1 MPRRAGIGSLLM
13 PHLDPDAPEPLFR
26 QLYGELRQAILGG
39 RLMPGARM
47 PASRAFADELEVSRN
62 TVLGAYEQ
70 LLSEGYLEMRP
81 GSGTYVAA
89 DLPDLAPERPTGRQS
104 TAKARGNGGAPTP
117 EALLAE
123 TPLPLA
129 KRAVT
134 LIAPEADTRQSRDQV
149 DGSPWSPCFTP
160 GLPDCSDFPFAVWSR
175 LLAKSWRDPQTALI
189 NGGDPGG
196 YLPLRE
202 AVADYLRQVRG
213 IDCRAEDVLIVS
225 GIRQAID
232 LTCRLLLDPG
242 DPVWIERPGFPGLR
256 AAIAAQ
262 GGKLVHVPVDDEGL
276 DVGDG
281 LRQAPHARLAC
292 VAPSHQ
298 YPLGVVM
305 SLQRRLALLAW
316 AREAKA
322 WILEDDYDSEYRYT
336 GRPLAALRSLDE
348 DGRVIYMGSLSKLL
362 FPSLRLGY
370 LVTPPQLTAAF
381 RQARAVIDDQP
392 AMSTQP
398 ALAAFFQSG
407 LLAAHVRRM
416 RKRYARRQQ
425 LLLAA
430 AEKHLAGQI
439 TLRPDEA
446 GLHLVGQL
454 VGAVARQYSDE
465 ALSTRL
471 YQAGLVV
478 PPLSRYDI
486 GPVGQSTGQQVGQPA
501 KQIGGQIGGQA
512 GGRHRGLMFGYAAV
526 PDALIEPAMAR
537 IAQLLEH

>member
-13 PHLDPDAPEPLFR
+13 PHLDPALPEPLFR
-26 QLYGELRQAILGG
+26 QLYSELRQAILGG
-39 RLMPGARM
+39 RLTPGARM
-47 PASRAFADELEVSRN
+47 PASRAFADELSVSRN

-89 DLPDLAPERPTGRQS
+89 DLPDLLPERGKKPS
-104 TAKARGNGGAPTP
+104 AKEKAQQGPLADLARRAGTLVDP
-117 EALLAE
+117 EANS
-123 TPLPLA
+123 
-129 KRAVT
+129 
-134 LIAPEADTRQSRDQV
+134 RQSRDGIP
-149 DGSPWSPCFTP
+149 GSVWTPCFIP
-160 GLPDCSDFPFAVWSR
+160 GLPDCSDFPFAAWSR
-175 LLAKSWRDPQTALI
+175 LLAKTWRDPGRALVM
-189 NGGDPGG
+189 GGDPGG

-213 IDCRAEDVLIVS
+213 VDCAAEDVLIVS
-225 GIRQAID
+225 GIRQAVD
-232 LTCRLLLDPG
+232 LTCRLLIDPG
-242 DPVWIERPGFPGLR
+242 DPVWVERPGFPGLR

-262 GGKLVHVPVDDEGL
+262 GAQLVHVPVDGEGL
-276 DVGDG
+276 DVADG
-281 LRQAPHARLAC
+281 LRQAAKARLAC

-316 AREAKA
+316 AREANA

-370 LVTPPQLTAAF
+370 LVTPPRLTAAF
-381 RQARAVIDDQP
+381 RHARSVIDDQP
-392 AMSTQP
+392 SMSSQP
-398 ALAAFFQSG
+398 ALAALFQSG

-425 LLLAA
+425 LLLQAA
-430 AEKHLAGQI
+430 AKHLDGQI
-439 TLRPDEA
+439 ELRPDEA

-454 VGAVARQYSDE
+454 VGRAAQRFDDE
-465 ALSTRL
+465 TASHHLR
-471 YQAGLVV
+471 QAGLVV
-478 PPLSRYDI
+478 PPLSRYDV
-486 GPVGQSTGQQVGQPA
+486 GPQL
-501 KQIGGQIGGQA
+501 
-512 GGRHRGLMFGYAAV
+512 RRGLMFGYAAI
-526 PDALIEPAMAR
+526 PDMRIEPA
-537 IAQLLEH
+537 IALAAKILKQ

>member
-1 MPRRAGIGSLLM
+1 MSRRAGIGSLLQ
-13 PHLDPDAPEPLFR
+13 PHLDPESSEPLFR

-39 RLMPGARM
+39 RLGPGTRM
-47 PASRAFADELEVSRN
+47 PASRAFAEELRVSRN

-89 DLPDLAPERPTGRQS
+89 DLPDLLPERAQHTRRPDAARAMS
-104 TAKARGNGGAPTP
+104 PKAEP
-117 EALLAE
+117 EAPQHLARRAE
-123 TPLPLA
+123 TLLDSENS
-129 KRAVT
+129 RRFMRDV
-134 LIAPEADTRQSRDQV
+134 IA
-149 DGSPWSPCFTP
+149 GSPWAPCFTP
-160 GLPDCSDFPFAVWSR
+160 GLPDCSDFPFAAWSR
-175 LLAKSWRDPQTALI
+175 LLAKTWREPGAALV
-189 NGGDPGG
+189 NAGDPSG
-196 YLPLRE
+196 YLPLRA

-213 IDCRAEDVLIVS
+213 IDCQPADVLIVS

-242 DPVWIERPGFPGLR
+242 DPVWIERPGFPGMR

-262 GGKLVHVPVDDEGL
+262 GGKLIHVPVDAEGL
-276 DVGDG
+276 DVADG
-281 LRQAPHARLAC
+281 LRQAPKARLAC

-316 AREAKA
+316 AREAEA
-322 WILEDDYDSEYRYT
+322 WILEDDYDSEYRYI

-348 DGRVIYMGSLSKLL
+348 DGRVIYMGSLSKLM

-370 LVTPPQLTAAF
+370 LVTPPQLTQVF

-407 LLAAHVRRM
+407 LLTAHVRRM
-416 RKRYARRQQ
+416 RKRYAERQQ

-430 AEKHLAGQI
+430 AGKHLAGLI
-439 TLRPDEA
+439 ELKPDEA
-446 GLHLVGQL
+446 GLHLVG
-454 VGAVARQYSDE
+454 
-465 ALSTRL
+465 RL
-471 YQAGLVV
+471 AGKLAGTADTEIAATLYAAGLVT

-486 GPVGQSTGQQVGQPA
+486 GENRRQ
-501 KQIGGQIGGQA
+501 
-512 GGRHRGLMFGYAAV
+512 GLMFGYAAV
-526 PDALIEPAMAR
+526 PDRLIEPAIAEIAR
-537 IAQLLEH
+537 LLRNGRGG

>member
-13 PHLDPDAPEPLFR
+13 PHLNADVPEPLFR

-39 RLMPGARM
+39 RLMPGVRM
-47 PASRAFADELEVSRN
+47 PASRAFADELRVSRN

-89 DLPDLAPERPTGRQS
+89 DLPDLAPERPATRHNSAKPMSGGTKTG
-104 TAKARGNGGAPTP
+104 TIAP
-117 EALLAE
+117 AE
-123 TPLPLA
+123 LA
-129 KRAVT
+129 KRAAT
-134 LIAPEADTRQSRDQV
+134 LIDPEAASRVSSDRI
-149 DGSPWSPCFTP
+149 DGSPWSPCFAP
-160 GLPDCSDFPFAVWSR
+160 GIPDCSDFPFGVWSR
-175 LLAKSWRDPQTALI
+175 LLAKSWRDPKVALV

-213 IDCRAEDVLIVS
+213 VDCRAEDVLIVS
-225 GIRQAID
+225 GIRQAVD

-262 GGKLVHVPVDDEGL
+262 GGKLIHVPVDEEGL
-276 DVGDG
+276 DVADG
-281 LRQAPHARLAC
+281 LRQAPKARLAC

-322 WILEDDYDSEYRYT
+322 WVLEDDYDSEYRYT
-336 GRPLAALRSLDE
+336 GRPLAALRSLDD

-370 LVTPPQLTAAF
+370 LVAPPQLTAAL

-407 LLAAHVRRM
+407 LLTAHVRRM
-416 RKRYARRQQ
+416 RKLYAHRQQ

-430 AEKHLAGQI
+430 AARHLAGRI
-439 TLRPDEA
+439 ELRPDEA

-454 VGAVARQYSDE
+454 VGTLATQYDDE
-465 ALSTRL
+465 TVSGMLR
-471 YQAGLVV
+471 QAGLVV
-478 PPLSRYDI
+478 PPLSRYDV
-486 GPVGQSTGQQVGQPA
+486 GPQ
-501 KQIGGQIGGQA
+501 
-512 GGRHRGLMFGYAAV
+512 GRRGLMFGYAAV
-526 PDALIEPAMAR
+526 PDARIEPAIAR
-537 IAQLLEH
+537 IAQVLSE

>member
-1 MPRRAGIGSLLM
+1 MPRRAGIGSLLQ
-13 PHLDPDAPEPLFR
+13 PHLDISADEPLFR

-39 RLMPGARM
+39 RLGPGTRM
-47 PASRAFADELEVSRN
+47 PASRAFAEELRVSRN
-62 TVLGAYEQ
+62 TILGAYDQ

-89 DLPDLAPERPTGRQS
+89 DLPDLPPDRLAGIAQRS
-104 TAKARGNGGAPTP
+104 TSQGS
-117 EALLAE
+117 LAE
-123 TPLPLA
+123 TAPKHLA
-129 KRAVT
+129 ARAET
-134 LIAPEADTRQSRDQV
+134 LLDNENSRRFVRDIIET
-149 DGSPWSPCFTP
+149 SPWKPCFTP
-160 GLPDCSDFPFAVWSR
+160 GLPDCSDFPFAAWSR
-175 LLAKSWRDPQTALI
+175 LLAKSWRDPSSVLI
-189 NGGDPGG
+189 NAGDPSG
-196 YLPLRE
+196 YLPLRQ
-202 AVADYLRQVRG
+202 AVAEYLRQVRG
-213 IDCRAEDVLIVS
+213 IDCQPADVLIVS
-225 GIRQAID
+225 GIRQAVD

-262 GGKLVHVPVDDEGL
+262 GGKLVYVPVDEEGL
-276 DVGDG
+276 DVADG
-281 LRQAPHARLAC
+281 LRQAPKARLAC

-316 AREAKA
+316 ARDAKA

-348 DGRVIYMGSLSKLL
+348 DGRVIYMGSLSKLM

-370 LVTPPQLTAAF
+370 LVTPPQLTQVF
-381 RQARAVIDDQP
+381 RQARSVIDDQP

-416 RKRYARRQQ
+416 RKRYAHRQQ

-430 AEKHLAGQI
+430 AARHLTDLI
-439 TLRPDEA
+439 ELKPDEA

-454 VGAVARQYSDE
+454 VGRCA
-465 ALSTRL
+465 TRADTEIASQL
-471 YQAGLVV
+471 YTAGLVT

-486 GPVGQSTGQQVGQPA
+486 GEDRRQ
-501 KQIGGQIGGQA
+501 
-512 GGRHRGLMFGYAAV
+512 GLMFGYAAV
-526 PDALIEPAMAR
+526 PDDRIEPAVAEIAR
-537 IAQLLEH
+537 LLRAGC

>member
-1 MPRRAGIGSLLM
+1 MPRRAGIGSLLL
-13 PHLDPDAPEPLFR
+13 PHLDSSAAEPLFR
-26 QLYGELRQAILGG
+26 QLYSELRQAILGG
-39 RLMPGARM
+39 RLGPGTRM
-47 PASRAFADELEVSRN
+47 PASRAFADELRVSRN

-81 GSGTYVAA
+81 GSGTYVAR
-89 DLPDLAPERPTGRQS
+89 DLPDLPPER
-104 TAKARGNGGAPTP
+104 ARDGSRPAAPKP
-117 EALLAE
+117 EPAPQHLARRAE
-123 TPLPLA
+123 T
-129 KRAVT
+129 
-134 LIAPEADTRQSRDQV
+134 LIDSENSRRFVRDV
-149 DGSPWSPCFTP
+149 IENSPWAPCFTP
-160 GLPDCSDFPFAVWSR
+160 GLPDCSDFPFAAWSR
-175 LLAKSWRDPQTALI
+175 LLAKTWREPGAALV
-189 NGGDPGG
+189 NAGDPGG
-196 YLPLRE
+196 YLPLRA

-213 IDCRAEDVLIVS
+213 IDCQAADVLIVS
-225 GIRQAID
+225 GIRQAVD

-276 DVGDG
+276 DVAEG
-281 LRQAPHARLAC
+281 LRQAPKARLAC

-316 AREAKA
+316 AREAQA

-348 DGRVIYMGSLSKLL
+348 DGRVIYMGSLSKLM

-370 LVTPPQLTAAF
+370 LVTPPQLTNVF

-416 RKRYARRQQ
+416 RKRYAHRQQ

-430 AEKHLAGQI
+430 AARHLSGLI
-439 TLRPDEA
+439 ELKPDEA
-446 GLHLVGQL
+446 GLHLVGQT
-454 VGAVARQYSDE
+454 VGALKNVADTE
-465 ALSTRL
+465 IAARL
-471 YQAGLVV
+471 YAAGLVV

-486 GPVGQSTGQQVGQPA
+486 GDNRRQ
-501 KQIGGQIGGQA
+501 
-512 GGRHRGLMFGYAAV
+512 GLMFGYAAV
-526 PDALIEPAMAR
+526 ADGRIEPAVAEIAR
-537 IAQLLEH
+537 LLRK

>member
-1 MPRRAGIGSLLM
+1 MPRRAGIGSLLQ
-13 PHLDPDAPEPLFR
+13 PHLDDTANEPLFR
-26 QLYGELRQAILGG
+26 QLYSELRHAILGG
-39 RLMPGARM
+39 RLAPGTRM
-47 PASRAFADELEVSRN
+47 PASRAFAEELHVSRN
-62 TVLGAYEQ
+62 TVLGAYDQ

-89 DLPDLAPERPTGRQS
+89 DLPDLPPDRPAAAQPVARKSKEATAAP
-104 TAKARGNGGAPTP
+104 KN
-117 EALLAE
+117 
-123 TPLPLA
+123 LA
-129 KRAVT
+129 KRAET
-134 LIAPEADTRQSRDQV
+134 LLDSANSYRLVRDV
-149 DGSPWSPCFTP
+149 IETSPWAPCFMP
-160 GLPDCSDFPFAVWSR
+160 GLPDCSDFPFVAWSR
-175 LLAKSWRDPQTALI
+175 LLAKTWRDPAAALI
-189 NGGDPGG
+189 NAGDPSG

-213 IDCRAEDVLIVS
+213 IDCRPADVLIVS
-225 GIRQAID
+225 GIRQAVD
-232 LTCRLLLDPG
+232 LTCRLLIDLG

-276 DVGDG
+276 DVADG
-281 LRQAPHARLAC
+281 LRQAPTARLAC

-305 SLQRRLALLAW
+305 SLQRRLSLLAW
-316 AREAKA
+316 ARDAKA

-348 DGRVIYMGSLSKLL
+348 DGRVIYVGSLSKLL

-370 LVTPPQLTAAF
+370 LVTPPQLTQAF

-416 RKRYARRQQ
+416 RKRYAHRQQ
-425 LLLAA
+425 LLLEAA
-430 AEKHLAGQI
+430 KRHLNGLI
-439 TLRPDEA
+439 ELKPDEA

-454 VGAVARQYSDE
+454 VGKLANMQDTEIA
-465 ALSTRL
+465 AKL
-471 YQAGLVV
+471 YAGGLVASA
-478 PPLSRYDI
+478 LSRYDI
-486 GPVGQSTGQQVGQPA
+486 GETRRQ
-501 KQIGGQIGGQA
+501 
-512 GGRHRGLMFGYAAV
+512 GLMFGYAAV
-526 PDALIEPAMAR
+526 PDNRIEPAIAEIAR
-537 IAQLLEH
+537 LLRQ

>member
-1 MPRRAGIGSLLM
+1 MPRRAGIGSLLQ
-13 PHLDPDAPEPLFR
+13 PHLDSAAPEPLFR
-26 QLYGELRQAILGG
+26 QLYAELRQGILGG
-39 RLMPGARM
+39 RLGPGTRM
-47 PASRAFADELEVSRN
+47 PASRAFAEELRVSRN

-81 GSGTYVAA
+81 GSGTYVAT
-89 DLPDLAPERPTGRQS
+89 DLPDLPPERALAPRGPVAAEGRLEQ
-104 TAKARGNGGAPTP
+104 APRH
-117 EALLAE
+117 
-123 TPLPLA
+123 LA
-129 KRAVT
+129 KRADT
-134 LIAPEADTRQSRDQV
+134 LLDSENSRRFVRDV
-149 DGSPWSPCFTP
+149 IDSSPWSPCFTP
-160 GLPDCSDFPFAVWSR
+160 GLPDSSDFPFAAWSR
-175 LLAKSWRDPQTALI
+175 LLAKTWREPSTALV
-189 NGGDPGG
+189 NAGDPGG
-196 YLPLRE
+196 YLPLRA

-213 IDCRAEDVLIVS
+213 IDCRPADVLIVS
-225 GIRQAID
+225 GIRQAVD
-232 LTCRLLLDPG
+232 FTCRLLLDPG
-242 DPVWIERPGFPGLR
+242 DPVWLERPGFPGLR

-262 GGKLVHVPVDDEGL
+262 GGKLVHVPVDEEGL
-276 DVGDG
+276 DVADG
-281 LRQAPHARLAC
+281 LRQAPKARLAC

-316 AREAKA
+316 ARSANS

-416 RKRYARRQQ
+416 RKRYAHRQQ
-425 LLLAA
+425 LLLQA
-430 AEKHLAGQI
+430 AERHLAGLI
-439 TLRPDEA
+439 ELKPDEA

-454 VGAVARQYSDE
+454 IGPLAAQGDELVAH
-465 ALSTRL
+465 RL
-471 YQAGLVV
+471 YTGGLVV

-486 GPVGQSTGQQVGQPA
+486 GED
-501 KQIGGQIGGQA
+501 
-512 GGRHRGLMFGYAAV
+512 RRRGLMFGYAAV
-526 PDALIEPAMAR
+526 PDGRIEPAIR
-537 IAQLLEH
+537 EIGRLLRS

>member
-1 MPRRAGIGSLLM
+1 MPRRAGIGSLLQ
-13 PHLDPDAPEPLFR
+13 PHLDSAASEPLFR

-39 RLMPGARM
+39 RLGPGTRM
-47 PASRAFADELEVSRN
+47 PASRAFAEELRVSRN
-62 TVLGAYEQ
+62 TVLGAYDQ

-89 DLPDLAPERPTGRQS
+89 DLPDLPPERGQAS
-104 TAKARGNGGAPTP
+104 ARPAQPKGESDAAPQHL
-117 EALLAE
+117 ARRAE
-123 TPLPLA
+123 T
-129 KRAVT
+129 
-134 LIAPEADTRQSRDQV
+134 LIDNENSRRFVRDV
-149 DGSPWSPCFTP
+149 IETSPWAPCFTP
-160 GLPDCSDFPFAVWSR
+160 GLPDSSDFPFAAWSR
-175 LLAKSWRDPQTALI
+175 LLAKSWREPSAALV
-189 NGGDPGG
+189 NAGDPGG

-213 IDCRAEDVLIVS
+213 IDCQPADVLIVS
-225 GIRQAID
+225 GIRQAVD

-262 GGKLVHVPVDDEGL
+262 GGKLIHVPVDEEGL

-281 LRQAPHARLAC
+281 LRQAPKARLAC

-316 AREAKA
+316 ARAAQA

-348 DGRVIYMGSLSKLL
+348 DGRVIYMGSLSKLM

-370 LVTPPQLTAAF
+370 LVTPPQLTKVF

-416 RKRYARRQQ
+416 RKRYAHRQQ

-430 AEKHLAGQI
+430 AARHLPDLI
-439 TLRPDEA
+439 RLKPDEA
-446 GLHLVGQL
+446 GLHLVGQT
-454 VGAVARQYSDE
+454 VGALKNAADTE
-465 ALSTRL
+465 IAARL
-471 YQAGLVV
+471 YSAGLVV

-486 GPVGQSTGQQVGQPA
+486 GDNRRQ
-501 KQIGGQIGGQA
+501 
-512 GGRHRGLMFGYAAV
+512 GLMFGYAAV
-526 PDALIEPAMAR
+526 PDGRIEPAVAEIAR
-537 IAQLLEH
+537 VLGKQERS

>member
-13 PHLDPDAPEPLFR
+13 PHLNADAPEPLFR

-39 RLMPGARM
+39 RLVPGVRM
-47 PASRAFADELEVSRN
+47 PASRAFADELRVSRN

-89 DLPDLAPERPTGRQS
+89 DLPDLAPERPTVLQVPATPGQRKKLP
-104 TAKARGNGGAPTP
+104 AIAP
-117 EALLAE
+117 AE
-123 TPLPLA
+123 LA
-129 KRAVT
+129 KRAAT
-134 LIAPEADTRQSRDQV
+134 LIDPKANSRVSRDRI

-160 GLPDCSDFPFAVWSR
+160 GVPDCSDFPFGVWSR
-175 LLAKSWRDPQTALI
+175 LLAKSWRDPKAALV

-213 IDCRAEDVLIVS
+213 VDCRAEDVLIVS
-225 GIRQAID
+225 GIRQAVD

-276 DVGDG
+276 DVADG
-281 LRQAPHARLAC
+281 LRQAPQARLAC

-348 DGRVIYMGSLSKLL
+348 AGRVIYMGSLSKLL

-370 LVTPPQLTAAF
+370 LVAPPQLTAAL

-407 LLAAHVRRM
+407 LLTAHVRRM
-416 RKRYARRQQ
+416 RKLYAHRQQ

-430 AEKHLAGQI
+430 AGKHLAGRI
-439 TLRPDEA
+439 ELRPDEA

-454 VGAVARQYSDE
+454 VGKLATEYDDE
-465 ALSTRL
+465 AVSETLR
-471 YQAGLVV
+471 QAGLVV
-478 PPLSRYDI
+478 PPLSRYDV
-486 GPVGQSTGQQVGQPA
+486 GPQY
-501 KQIGGQIGGQA
+501 
-512 GGRHRGLMFGYAAV
+512 RRGLMFGYAAV
-526 PDALIEPAMAR
+526 PDARIEPAIAR
-537 IAQLLEH
+537 IAQVLSK

>member
-1 MPRRAGIGSLLM
+1 MPRRAGIGSLLL
-13 PHLDPDAPEPLFR
+13 PHLDSSAAEPLFR
-26 QLYGELRQAILGG
+26 QLYSELRQAILGG
-39 RLMPGARM
+39 RLGPGTRM
-47 PASRAFADELEVSRN
+47 PASRAFADELRVSRN

-81 GSGTYVAA
+81 GSGTYVAT
-89 DLPDLAPERPTGRQS
+89 DLPDLPPERARDAGRP
-104 TAKARGNGGAPTP
+104 AVPKPEP
-117 EALLAE
+117 EAA
-123 TPLPLA
+123 PQHLA
-129 KRAVT
+129 KRAET
-134 LIAPEADTRQSRDQV
+134 LIDSENSRRFVRDV
-149 DGSPWSPCFTP
+149 IESSPWAPCFTP
-160 GLPDCSDFPFAVWSR
+160 GLPDCSDFPFAAWSR
-175 LLAKSWRDPQTALI
+175 LLAKTWREPSAALV
-189 NGGDPGG
+189 NAGDPGG
-196 YLPLRE
+196 YLPLRV

-213 IDCRAEDVLIVS
+213 IDCQAADVLIVS
-225 GIRQAID
+225 GIRQAVD

-262 GGKLVHVPVDDEGL
+262 GGMLVHVPVDDEGL
-276 DVGDG
+276 DVAEG
-281 LRQAPHARLAC
+281 LHQAPKARLAC

-316 AREAKA
+316 AREAQA

-348 DGRVIYMGSLSKLL
+348 DGRVIYMGSLSKLM

-370 LVTPPQLTAAF
+370 LVTPPQLTNVF

-416 RKRYARRQQ
+416 RKRYAHRQQ

-430 AEKHLAGQI
+430 AARHLSGLI
-439 TLRPDEA
+439 ELKPDEA
-446 GLHLVGQL
+446 GLHLVGQN
-454 VGAVARQYSDE
+454 VGALKDIADTE
-465 ALSTRL
+465 IAARL
-471 YQAGLVV
+471 YAAGLVV

-486 GPVGQSTGQQVGQPA
+486 GDNRRQ
-501 KQIGGQIGGQA
+501 
-512 GGRHRGLMFGYAAV
+512 GLMFGYAAV
-526 PDALIEPAMAR
+526 PDGRIEPAVAEIAR
-537 IAQLLEH
+537 LLRK

>member
-1 MPRRAGIGSLLM
+1 MPRRAGIGSLLQ
-13 PHLDPDAPEPLFR
+13 PHLDISAAEPLFR

-39 RLMPGARM
+39 RLGPGTRM
-47 PASRAFADELEVSRN
+47 PASRAFAEELRVSRN
-62 TVLGAYEQ
+62 TVLGAYDQ

-89 DLPDLAPERPTGRQS
+89 DLPDLPPERS
-104 TAKARGNGGAPTP
+104 AIASARSA
-117 EALLAE
+117 AE
-123 TPLPLA
+123 TISAATAPKHLA
-129 KRAVT
+129 ARAET
-134 LIAPEADTRQSRDQV
+134 LLDHENSRRFVRDVIEDSLWQ
-149 DGSPWSPCFTP
+149 PCFTP
-160 GLPDCSDFPFAVWSR
+160 GLPDCSDFPFAAWSR
-175 LLAKSWRDPQTALI
+175 LLAKTWRDPPAALV
-189 NGGDPGG
+189 NAGDPGG
-196 YLPLRE
+196 YLPLRQ

-213 IDCRAEDVLIVS
+213 IDCLPADVLIVS
-225 GIRQAID
+225 GIRQAVD

-242 DPVWIERPGFPGLR
+242 DPVWLERPGFPGLR
-256 AAIAAQ
+256 AAIGAQ
-262 GGKLVHVPVDDEGL
+262 GGKLIHVPVDDEGL
-276 DVGDG
+276 DVADG
-281 LRQAPHARLAC
+281 LRQAPKARLAC

-316 AREAKA
+316 ARDAKA

-348 DGRVIYMGSLSKLL
+348 DGRVIYMGSLSKLM

-370 LVTPPQLTAAF
+370 LVTPRQLTAVF
-381 RQARAVIDDQP
+381 RQARSVIDDQP

-416 RKRYARRQQ
+416 RKRYAHRQQ

-430 AEKHLAGQI
+430 AARHLPEMI
-439 TLRPDEA
+439 ELKPDEA

-454 VGAVARQYSDE
+454 VGAHAAKGDAE
-465 ALSTRL
+465 IAGRL
-471 YQAGLVV
+471 YAGGLVV

-486 GPVGQSTGQQVGQPA
+486 GDNRR
-501 KQIGGQIGGQA
+501 K
-512 GGRHRGLMFGYAAV
+512 GLMFGYAAV
-526 PDALIEPAMAR
+526 PDNRIEPAVAEIAR
-537 IAQLLEH
+537 LLRS